1 MPSQG
6 NADAA
11 GPADVPPEVGAVTAP
26 AVAPVVLREEVQLSR
41 LRDVSAAWLLDTP
54 TGRRLKVGHD
64 FALITQ
70 FLAAGAS
77 PDRIPDMAPPGASW
91 RAEHVDKVVAR
102 LGELDCLLT
111 ADTVVTKASRLR
123 YHDLFAIQLDLW
135 RPQRVGDRV
144 TRLAKAIWSGPGIVL
159 GLLIGLAAVGVL
171 ALDPGV
177 VATALGSPVS
187 PVDLGL
193 VVLITWLSTVIHEL
207 SHGGSLV
214 AVGGRPR
221 RFGLMLFFFMPA
233 AYCEVTDVWAL
244 PRPSRALVILAGMMS
259 QFTVGGLLILWGT
272 YRGPDG
278 GLATLAGLVVWIAG
292 SINLL
297 PFVKLDGYL
306 LVATLT
312 ETPFLLKR
320 SLAAFADDLAA
331 LVGGT
336 RPSDEA
342 PWIRF
347 FGFFTTFTPLV
358 ISVVVLGRLLNTLS
372 TWGIV
377 GVLIVVGLAGYALG
391 VLLRSGWA
399 IVCRALTGPRARFGV
414 PALAASI
421 TAGLVGVGML
431 PVQEELA
438 VAVIRT
444 PDDSLQVVYGQADH
458 CFIPDRSAPVRL
470 STNGVLLQQP
480 VGRGVTDPRTHRAEV
495 STVAT
500 VPVTWPDAP
509 RTVGLAQGVHVEGG
523 DVPLEAGVGTVQL
536 PSSPLAQVV
545 FHRVWRCGW

>member
-1 MPSQG
+1 M
-6 NADAA
+6 
-11 GPADVPPEVGAVTAP
+11 TAP
-26 AVAPVVLREEVQLSR
+26 LVAPVVVRSEVQLSR

-54 TGRRLKVGHD
+54 AGRRLKVGHD

-77 PDRIPDMAPPGASW
+77 PDRIPQLAPPGAAW
-91 RAEHVDKVVAR
+91 RSEHVDKVIER
-102 LGELDCLLT
+102 LRELDCLLT

-135 RPQRVGDRV
+135 RPQTVGPRIARIAAV
-144 TRLAKAIWSGPGIVL
+144 LWSVPGIVL
-159 GLLIGLAAVGVL
+159 GLLIGLVAVGVV

-177 VATALGSPVS
+177 VTRALGSPVT
-187 PVDLGL
+187 PATLGV
-193 VVLITWLSTVIHEL
+193 VVLVTWLSTVIHEL

-244 PRPSRALVILAGMMS
+244 PRRSRALVILAGMMS
-259 QFTVGGLLILWGT
+259 QFTVGGLLVLWGAH
-272 YRGPDG
+272 RGVDG
-278 GLATLAGLVVWIAG
+278 ALATLAGLVVWFAG
-292 SINLL
+292 AINLI

-342 PWIRF
+342 GWIRAY
-347 FGFFTTFTPLV
+347 GFFTTFTPLV
-358 ISVVVLGRLLNTLS
+358 ISTVVLGRLLNTLS

-377 GVLIVVGLAGYALG
+377 GVLVVVGLAGYALG

-399 IVCRALTGPRARFGV
+399 ILCRALTGPRARLGI
-414 PALAASI
+414 PGLAASL
-421 TAGLVGVGML
+421 AGGLVGVGLL
-431 PVQEELA
+431 PIQEELA
-438 VAVIRT
+438 VAFTRD
-444 PDDSLQVVYGQADH
+444 PGGAPQVVYGQADR
-458 CFIPDRSAPVRL
+458 CFIPAESVPVRL
-470 STNGVLLQQP
+470 ATNGVLLQVP
-480 VGRGVTDPRTHRAEV
+480 VARGTTDPETYETSV

-500 VPVTWPDAP
+500 VPVVWPDAP
-509 RTVGLAQGVHVEGG
+509 RTVGLAQRVHVDADG
-523 DVPLEAGVGTVQL
+523 PLPAEGVGTVLL
-536 PSSPLAQVV
+536 PSAPLAEVV
-545 FHRVWRCGW
+545 LHRVWRCGW